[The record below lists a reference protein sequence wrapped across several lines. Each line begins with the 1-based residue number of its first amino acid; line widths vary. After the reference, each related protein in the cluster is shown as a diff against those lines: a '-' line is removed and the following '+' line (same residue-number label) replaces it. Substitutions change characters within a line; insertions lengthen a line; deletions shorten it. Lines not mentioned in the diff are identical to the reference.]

1 MPATMDPEPYAPVGA
16 DPRPVLV
23 CRLLHGGRG
32 VDWSNAVCRLRQA
45 RFPNVTRATTACEPS
60 GAELPFTHRGLCLA
74 LNQIGTGRLVLID
87 PAPRPQ

>member
-16 DPRPVLV
+16 DLGGPRLQAVTW
-23 CRLLHGGRG
+23 RRG

-87 PAPRPQ
+87 PAARPH